1 MVLNAV
7 GIVLTIFL
15 MIGAGMLLIRLG
27 WLTDEHQQVVSRLVV
42 QVGLPAMIVH
52 NIFTQFTRE
61 DLLSSAVGI
70 LIPVLSIVAA
80 ALVGMLAARAFKIPK
95 ARRGVFVCMTAFSNS
110 VFIGVPVS
118 LALFGEKAMPYALMY
133 YIANTSLFWSW
144 GYAMMRGDSGRKAS
158 FDLKKLLP
166 LPLTTFLA
174 ALALVLLGLK
184 LPVFILDAARYIG
197 GLVTP
202 LSMIFTGMVLMRML
216 QGGKVHW
223 QKGYALVLVGR
234 FLVAPALLLVTAR
247 LFPTA
252 PDFMRNVL
260 LIQSAMPVMSQT
272 PIVAKASGGDEEYA
286 AGGVALTALGSL
298 IAIPAYMALV
308 PYL

>member
-1 MVLNAV
+1 MTSAV

-27 WLTDEHQQVVSRLVV
+27 WLRDEHQEVVSRLVV
-42 QVGLPAMIVH
+42 SVGLPAMIVH

-70 LIPVLSIVAA
+70 LIPVMSIAA
-80 ALVGMLAARAFKIPK
+80 GILVGLLAAPAIKIPK
-95 ARRGVFVCMTAFSNS
+95 ARRGVFVCMLSFSNS

-133 YIANTSLFWSW
+133 YIANTSIFWSW
-144 GYAMMRGDSGRKAS
+144 GYALMRGDSGQKA
-158 FDLKKLLP
+158 KLEISKILP
-166 LPLTTFLA
+166 LPLTTFIVA
-174 ALALVLLGLK
+174 IALVLLGLK
-184 LPVFILDAARYIG
+184 LPAFILDAAKYVG
-197 GLVTP
+197 GRVTP

-216 QGGKVHW
+216 QGGKIRW
-223 QKGYALVLVGR
+223 QKGYALVLAGR
-234 FLVAPALLLVTAR
+234 FLIAPALLILTAR
-247 LFPTA
+247 LFPAA
-252 PDFMRNVL
+252 PALMRNVL
-260 LIQSAMPVMSQT
+260 LIQAAMPVMSQT

-298 IAIPAYMALV
+298 IAIPAYMALIQ
-308 PYL
+308 YL